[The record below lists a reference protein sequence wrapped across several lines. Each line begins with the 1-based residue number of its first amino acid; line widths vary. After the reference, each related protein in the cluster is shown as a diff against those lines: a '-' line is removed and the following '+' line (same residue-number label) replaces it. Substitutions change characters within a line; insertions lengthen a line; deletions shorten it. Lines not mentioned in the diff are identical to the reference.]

1 MEAIIHRVLTNM
13 AVEAIIHTGLNTVE
27 AITPLRLSMIPFTQ
41 KINMMGIHRVHR
53 ILDTQSLNVVV
64 IHRGLITEA
73 EVIIHMG
80 NQMQPQAAVF
90 RRQE

>member
-1 MEAIIHRVLTNM
+1 VEAIIHRVLTNM
-13 AVEAIIHTGLNTVE
+13 VVE

-41 KINMMGIHRVHR
+41 NIKLMGIHRVYR
-53 ILDTQSLNVVV
+53 VLDTRSLNAVV
-64 IHRGLITEA
+64 IHRGLITEAEA

-90 RRQE
+90 RLQE